1 MPEIRDFYSRD
12 LDAPNYNATRLE
24 VDDALDDLIIKI
36 DQILFTR
43 KTEVLGAPN
52 FGANLDDLI
61 FSLTSNEDMIRD
73 TIGSQIVEYCLAGD
87 DGFSVDVQVQ
97 YFQTATRNGCYVDIF
112 VNDRRVV
119 GVLY

>member
-1 MPEIRDFYSRD
+1 MPELRDFYSRD
-12 LDAPNYNATRLE
+12 IDAPNFQDSRLE

-61 FSLTSNEDMIRD
+61 FSLTSNEDLIRD
-73 TIGSQIVEYCLAGD
+73 TIGNQIVEYCLAGD
-87 DGFSVDVQVQ
+87 DGFAVDVQVK
-97 YFQTATRNGCYVDIF
+97 FFKTPARNGCYVDIF
-112 VNDRRVV
+112 VNDKRVV

>member
-1 MPEIRDFYSRD
+1 MPAIRDFYSRD
-12 LDAPNYNATRLE
+12 IDAPNYQASRLE
-24 VDDALDDLIIKI
+24 VDDALNDLIIKI

-73 TIGSQIVEYCLAGD
+73 TVGNQIVEYCLTGG
-87 DGFSVDVQVQ
+87 DGFAVDVQVQ
-97 YFQTATRNGCYVDIF
+97 YFQTPTRNGCYIDIF